1 MEHNLRATFDR
12 QMIVCVLSL
21 SLVYAVVLSLFR
33 DINVAL
39 DATAFGSQA
48 ASVATAALML
58 ATALSGLW
66 RPSLLKTRTLMIAF
80 YTLALSGCLGAVLG
94 TWLDEPLLKLW
105 GLIALTATGSL
116 ATLLVKASCVTLGER
131 RILICILASFLLGHL
146 FSFAFS
152 FLGTTAG
159 AILAPAIA
167 FASAAATYPS
177 YRPLL
182 DRLAASVPPGS
193 LAAARPRAFLPLGHP
208 VFIYL
213 FLFNAAHGYL
223 LSFAAT
229 GAREASSLPTIVAV
243 IAIAALVA
251 RRKGRMF
258 PDALFSASVLLI
270 IGGILLAPLAESGG
284 YLASVL
290 LALGVA
296 CFNLLYLY
304 VLLVMSARNE
314 ANALPILAWGAFIE
328 EVGITVGGLIG
339 GLVLHQFASDPTVVQ
354 TLSVAVVLVILAF
367 VLFTVRSFSFDETIR
382 SLESGTSLDLAA
394 HTAAWEG
401 RCDAIATSAG
411 LTPREKEVFA
421 LLARGRNSPYIQKEL
436 VITNNTV
443 KAHVRHIYQKLGISS
458 HQELIDLVDQ
468 NPPAARPQ

>member
-1 MEHNLRATFDR
+1 MENHIRSTLDR
-12 QMIVCVLSL
+12 QMVVCVLSL
-21 SLVYAVVLSLFR
+21 GLVYAVVLSLFR
-33 DINVAL
+33 DINLVL
-39 DATAFGSQA
+39 DATPAGSRA
-48 ASVATAALML
+48 ASIATAALML
-58 ATALSGLW
+58 ATALLGLW
-66 RPSLLKTRTLMIAF
+66 RPSVLKTRSLMIAF
-80 YTLALSGCLGAVLG
+80 YAVALSGCIGAALGI
-94 TWLDEPLLKLW
+94 WLDLPGLKLW
-105 GLIALTATGSL
+105 GLIALSATGVL
-116 ATLLVKASCVTLGER
+116 ATLLVKASCVTLGEQ
-131 RILICILASFLLGHL
+131 RILACILASFLLGHF

-152 FLGTTAG
+152 FLGTAAG
-159 AILAPAIA
+159 ALLGPAIA
-167 FASAAATYPS
+167 FASVGAAYPY

-182 DRLAASVPPGS
+182 DRLASSAPPGS

-213 FLFNAAHGYL
+213 FIFNAAHGYL
-223 LSFAAT
+223 LSFAST

-243 IAIAALVA
+243 IAIAALVV

-258 PDALFSASVLLI
+258 PDALFSTSVLLI
-270 IGGILLAPLAESGG
+270 VGGILLAPLADSGSF
-284 YLASVL
+284 LASVL

-314 ANALPILAWGAFIE
+314 SNAIPILAWGAFIE
-328 EVGITVGGLIG
+328 EVGIAVGGLVG
-339 GLVLHQFASDPTVVQ
+339 GLVLHQFAGDPTVVQ
-354 TLSVAVVLVILAF
+354 TLSVLVALVILAF

-382 SLESGTSLDLAA
+382 NLESGDSLDLAA
-394 HTAAWEG
+394 HTAAWES

-468 NPPAARPQ
+468 NSPAPKP